1 MHKGVQYSEEA
12 CIWRLV
18 GKSHQEKST
27 PKENAAYE
35 EIHDTAEEMNKKQQ
49 WKKRVGNQNYHK
61 RKQTNKKIQHNFTV
75 SLASCAVTSVKGLS
89 VTSSKTRR
97 AETRKREDI
106 CLK

>member
-18 GKSHQEKST
+18 GKSHQEKSA

-35 EIHDTAEEMNKKQQ
+35 EIHDIAEEMNKKQQ

-61 RKQTNKKIQHNFTV
+61 RKQTKKNTTYFYSKPGLLCCHVSEGIECDVKQNKK
-75 SLASCAVTSVKGLS
+75 S
-89 VTSSKTRR
+89 R
-97 AETRKREDI
+97 D
-106 CLK
+106 